1 LYSRGKIS
9 WNAFDG
15 NPTLPLN
22 NINTIFATRVALDQ
36 AFENTPG
43 PNVLINDDLQ
53 ATFAMNLWRLRA
65 TYRLLDVESSLGVDQ
80 PVTTNRDKICMW
92 DLVDATAEWCREAL
106 YEVTNHMVPDFE
118 NFTEFEETV
127 IENSAPTSMSTP

>member
-1 LYSRGKIS
+1 
-9 WNAFDG
+9 
-15 NPTLPLN
+15 
-22 NINTIFATRVALDQ
+22 
-36 AFENTPG
+36 
-43 PNVLINDDLQ
+43 
-53 ATFAMNLWRLRA
+53 
-65 TYRLLDVESSLGVDQ
+65 
-80 PVTTNRDKICMW
+80 MW